1 MGGRV
6 VNRLVRL
13 EWRKL
18 KQKSILGEVIIY
30 WFILLL
36 LPVFF
41 VKVVSANFGQSFDS
55 LFELIQSIQRGI
67 VLLGASLIS
76 QVFIDEY
83 KNKTISLSFGYP
95 ISRRKLFMAKVLFIA
110 FFIFIT
116 TIASYLL
123 TGAATYIINLMFPFV
138 HFSITG
144 SNMVSYFS
152 GMITGSFIVTLISFI
167 PLFFFGVWRRAT
179 VPTVICAIFAMNLP
193 NLSPI
198 LQLKNEPILV
208 MLCAIGALSLFLSIK
223 TAESI
228 GEV

>member
-1 MGGRV
+1 M
-6 VNRLVRL
+6 NRLVRL

-41 VKVVSANFGQSFDS
+41 VKVVSADFGQSFDA

-116 TIASYLL
+116 TIASFLL
-123 TGAATYIINLMFPFV
+123 TGAATYLINQMYPFI

-144 SNMVSYFS
+144 TNIVSYLS

-167 PLFFFGVWRRAT
+167 PLFYFAIWRRAT
-179 VPTVICAIFAMNLP
+179 IQTVICAITAMNLP
-193 NLSPI
+193 NFSPI
-198 LQLKNEPILV
+198 FQFNSELIV
-208 MLCAIGALSLFLSIK
+208 MILCAIGALSLFLSIK
-223 TAESI
+223 TAESM

>member
-1 MGGRV
+1 M
-6 VNRLVRL
+6 
-13 EWRKL
+13 
-18 KQKSILGEVIIY
+18 GEVIIY

-41 VKVVSANFGQSFDS
+41 VKVVSADFGQSFDS

-67 VLLGASLIS
+67 VLLGASLIT

-95 ISRRKLFMAKVLFIA
+95 ISRRKLFIAKVLFIA
-110 FFIFIT
+110 LFIFIT

-123 TGAATYIINLMFPFV
+123 TGAATYLYNQMFPFI

-144 SNMVSYFS
+144 TNIVSYLS

-167 PLFFFGVWRRAT
+167 PLFYFAIWRRAT
-179 VPTVICAIFAMNLP
+179 VPTVICAITAMNLP
-193 NLSPI
+193 NFSPI
-198 LQLKNEPILV
+198 FQFNSELV
-208 MLCAIGALSLFLSIK
+208 VVILCAIGALSLFLSIK